1 MVRTPHAHLGPP
13 ACHPIAHPCTP
24 CSLLLAGAAPTPGC
38 PGVPVYLRGLDT
50 HTWPRLPPRRP
61 AVPSPSP
68 LPPAASLTQLP
79 ERLQARPK
87 IRAGQGGTPRLRA
100 GRGASAPRPARLP
113 AAGSGPRS
121 GRPQALGCRLRSGPL
136 PPDGAGQGSCCSV
149 FGAEMGVL
157 PVLAQVGAWLRR
169 RA

>member
-1 MVRTPHAHLGPP
+1 MKPP
-13 ACHPIAHPCTP
+13 CGMNFVTFRFFIR
-24 CSLLLAGAAPTPGC
+24 LTPGEAHGHRDWGRDSTLNRSC
-38 PGVPVYLRGLDT
+38 AMGKSFGR
-50 HTWPRLPPRRP
+50 
-61 AVPSPSP
+61 
-68 LPPAASLTQLP
+68 SLTQLP

-121 GRPQALGCRLRSGPL
+121 GRPQALGCRLGSGPL

-157 PVLAQVGAWLRR
+157 PVLAQVGV
-169 RA
+169 